1 MSARQVVEVACDCQ
15 YVECEQH
22 FSYSRGVLRRTLIC
36 RHPENAGCV
45 CVLNAAES
53 AECELCSSEGDE
65 GEETKTVHIDVKRK

>member
-53 AECELCSSEGDE
+53 AECELCSSEEDE